1 MAATKSIIGT
11 MKTDWKARV
20 LFYSMMV
27 CGLLIVCSIILAM
40 RMI

>member
-1 MAATKSIIGT
+1 MSAMKSIIGT
-11 MKTDWKARV
+11 VKTDWKAQV
-20 LFYSMMV
+20 LFWSMMV